1 MRYLHFLFFLALL
14 SCKNR
19 FQSEPIVE
27 LYDQKLYYDEIINE
41 LPENEVDTNY
51 FIENYIGLWIKETLL
66 LNNAKINLPSKQ
78 KQIDR
83 KTQDYYNRLLI
94 HKYQKELISQKID
107 TNVSANKILEY
118 YIKNKENFVL
128 KNEIVKINFVSLKKS
143 APNLEKLRTV
153 FFDNAD
159 VEFINEYCNQFA
171 DKFYLFDTTWV
182 YFNEILQY
190 LPNDIVKERRYL
202 TNIKNNIFEDEEN
215 FYFLKI
221 FEKKRIGELSPI
233 TLVKENIR
241 STIVNENK
249 LRYLNELDNQLYMQA
264 ITDNKLKINR

>member
-1 MRYLHFLFFLALL
+1 MRYQYFLFVFVLV

-41 LPENEVDTNY
+41 LPKNEVDTTY
-51 FIENYIGLWIKETLL
+51 FIDNYISFWIRENLL

-107 TNVSANKILEY
+107 TNVSSIKILEY
-118 YIKNKENFVL
+118 YIKNKENFIL
-128 KNEIVKINFVSLKKS
+128 KNEIVKINFVSLKKECPKFRKIKNS
-143 APNLEKLRTV
+143 
-153 FFDNAD
+153 FFDNTD

-190 LPNDIVKERRYL
+190 LPNDIVKERKYL

-221 FEKKRIGELSPI
+221 FDKKGIGESSPI
-233 TLVKENIR
+233 SLVKENIR

-249 LRYLNELDNQLYMQA
+249 LRYLNELDNQLHMQA

>member
-1 MRYLHFLFFLALL
+1 ML

-41 LPENEVDTNY
+41 LPENEIDTNY
-51 FIENYIGLWIKETLL
+51 FIENYIGLWIKENLL

-128 KNEIVKINFVSLKKS
+128 KNEIVKINFVSLKKKCT
-143 APNLEKLRTV
+143 ELR
-153 FFDNAD
+153 
-159 VEFINEYCNQFA
+159 
-171 DKFYLFDTTWV
+171 K
-182 YFNEILQY
+182 
-190 LPNDIVKERRYL
+190 
-202 TNIKNNIFEDEEN
+202 IKNSVF
-215 FYFLKI
+215 
-221 FEKKRIGELSPI
+221 
-233 TLVKENIR
+233 
-241 STIVNENK
+241 
-249 LRYLNELDNQLYMQA
+249 
-264 ITDNKLKINR
+264 

>member
-1 MRYLHFLFFLALL
+1 MRYLYFLLFFSLV

-19 FQSEPIVE
+19 FQSEPVVE
-27 LYDQKLYYDEIINE
+27 LYDKKLYYDEIINE
-41 LPENEVDTNY
+41 LPKNEIDTNY
-51 FIENYIGLWIKETLL
+51 FIENYIGLWIRENLL

-107 TNVSANKILEY
+107 TNISTNKILEY
-118 YIKNKENFVL
+118 YVENKENFVL
-128 KNEIVKINFVSLKKS
+128 KNEIVKINFVSIKKS
-143 APNLEKLRTV
+143 APNLAKLRTV
-153 FFDNAD
+153 FFDNSD
-159 VEFINEYCNQFA
+159 VDFINEYCNQFA
-171 DKFYLFDTTWV
+171 DKFYLLDTTWV

-190 LPNDIVKERRYL
+190 LPTDIVIERKYL
-202 TNIKNNIFEDEEN
+202 TNIKNNIFEDVEN

-221 FEKKRIGELSPI
+221 FERKRIGEFSPI

-264 ITDNKLKINR
+264 ITENKLKINR

>member
-1 MRYLHFLFFLALL
+1 MRYLNFLFIFALL

-19 FQSEPIVE
+19 FQNEPIAV
-27 LYDQKLYYDEIINE
+27 LYDQKLYYDEIISE
-41 LPENEVDTNY
+41 LPKNEIDTNY
-51 FIENYIGLWIKETLL
+51 FIENYISLWIRENLL

-78 KQIDR
+78 KQIDK

-107 TNVSANKILEY
+107 TNVSANTILEY
-118 YIKNKENFVL
+118 YIKNKESFVL

-143 APNLEKLRTV
+143 APNLEKLMTI
-153 FFDNAD
+153 FFDNSD

-190 LPNDIVKERRYL
+190 LPDDIVKERKYL
-202 TNIKNNIFEDEEN
+202 TNIKNNIFEDKEN

-221 FEKKRIGELSPI
+221 LEKKGIGELSPI

-249 LRYLNELDNQLYMQA
+249 LRYLTELDNQLYMQA

>member
-1 MRYLHFLFFLALL
+1 MRYQYFLFALVL
-14 SCKNR
+14 ISCKNR
-19 FQSEPIVE
+19 FHSEPIVE

-41 LPENEVDTNY
+41 LPVNEIDTRY
-51 FIENYIGLWIKETLL
+51 FIDNYVNLWIRENLL

-78 KQIDR
+78 KIIDK
-83 KTQDYYNRLLI
+83 KTKDYYNRLLI

-107 TNVSANKILEY
+107 TNISDNKILEY
-118 YIKNKENFVL
+118 YVKNKENFIL
-128 KNEIVKINFVSLKKS
+128 KNEIVKINFISLKKS

-153 FFDNAD
+153 FFENLDF
-159 VEFINEYCNQFA
+159 EFVNEYCNQFA

-190 LPNDIVKERRYL
+190 LPNDILKEREYL

-221 FEKKRIGELSPI
+221 FDKKEIGELSPI

-264 ITDNKLKINR
+264 ITENKLNINR

>member
-1 MRYLHFLFFLALL
+1 MRYQYFLLVLVL
-14 SCKNR
+14 ISCKNR
-19 FQSEPIVE
+19 FQNEPVVE
-27 LYDQKLYYDEIINE
+27 LYDKKLYYDEIINE
-41 LPENEVDTNY
+41 LPKNEVDSSY
-51 FIENYIGLWIKETLL
+51 FIENYISFWIRENLL
-66 LNNAKINLPSKQ
+66 LNSAKINLPSKQ
-78 KQIDR
+78 IQIDK

-94 HKYQKELISQKID
+94 HKYQKELISQKVD
-107 TNVSANKILEY
+107 TNVSSIKILEY
-118 YIKNKENFVL
+118 YIKNKENFRL
-128 KNEIVKINFVSLKKS
+128 KNEIVKMNFVALNKN
-143 APNLEKLRTV
+143 APNLEKLRNV
-153 FFDNAD
+153 FFDNSD

-190 LPNDIVKERRYL
+190 LPNDIVRERKYL
-202 TNIKNNIFEDEEN
+202 TNTINNIFEDEEN

-221 FEKKRIGELSPI
+221 FEKKGIGEFSPI